1 MNNSEIDQDN
11 DSSVE
16 QKGSN
21 PLEQCLAHLHPET
34 ELQVIFSTCTTQFLS
49 SSSLCTSL
57 LSCVV
62 SIPET
67 EELWSILQTSASS
80 DALVT
85 YHHFSDDTMI
95 RVDDTRDDTR

>member
-11 DSSVE
+11 DPSVE

-21 PLEQCLAHLHPET
+21 QLEQCLAHLRPET

-49 SSSLCTSL
+49 SSSLCTSS

-67 EELWSILQTSASS
+67 YRTIVMFLKMVPYQVE
-80 DALVT
+80 
-85 YHHFSDDTMI
+85 M
-95 RVDDTRDDTR
+95 

>member
-11 DSSVE
+11 DPSVE
-16 QKGSN
+16 QKEGSN
-21 PLEQCLAHLHPET
+21 QLEQCLTHLRPET

-67 EELWSILQTSASS
+67 EELQSCFFYKMVPYQ
-80 DALVT
+80 VE
-85 YHHFSDDTMI
+85 M
-95 RVDDTRDDTR
+95 